1 MRILV
6 VDDDP
11 TTRKVLSL
19 YLKAKGHQVV
29 TAENGLD
36 GLEKLGTQAVNLIM
50 SDLNMPYM
58 DGIEFVK
65 NVRANSEWAHIPVL
79 MVSTEADPEEQ
90 QLAFGAGANGYLVKP
105 VTAEM
110 VNEKIKELVKSI
122 FAQGR
127 TQNA

>member
-1 MRILV
+1 MKILV

-19 YLKAKGHQVV
+19 YLKAKGHEVV

-36 GLEKLGTQAVNLIM
+36 ALEKLGTQNVNLIM
-50 SDLNMPYM
+50 SDVNMPYM
-58 DGIEFVK
+58 DGIEFVR
-65 NVRANSEWAHIPVL
+65 NVRANTEWSDIPIL
-79 MVSTEADPEEQ
+79 MVSTEADQDEQ
-90 QLAFGAGANGYLVKP
+90 QLAFTAGANGYLIKP

-110 VNEKIKELVKSI
+110 VNDKIKELVRNI

-127 TQNA
+127 TRNA

>member
-1 MRILV
+1 MKILV

-19 YLKAKGHQVV
+19 YLKAKGHEVV

-36 GLEKLGTQAVNLIM
+36 ALEKLGTQNVNLIM
-50 SDLNMPYM
+50 SDVNMPYM

-65 NVRANSEWAHIPVL
+65 NVRVNSEWTDIPIL

-90 QLAFGAGANGYLVKP
+90 QLAFSAGANGYLIKP

-110 VNEKIKELVKSI
+110 VNEKIKELVRNI

-127 TQNA
+127 TRNA

>member
-1 MRILV
+1 MKILV

-19 YLKAKGHQVV
+19 YLKAKGHEVV

-36 GLEKLGTQAVNLIM
+36 ALEKLGTQNVNLIM
-50 SDLNMPYM
+50 SDVNMPYM
-58 DGIEFVK
+58 DGIEFVR
-65 NVRANSEWAHIPVL
+65 NVRANTEWSDIPIL
-79 MVSTEADPEEQ
+79 MVSTEADQEEQ
-90 QLAFGAGANGYLVKP
+90 QLAFTAGANGYLIKP

-110 VNEKIKELVKSI
+110 VNDKIKELVRNI

-127 TQNA
+127 TRNA

>member
-65 NVRANSEWAHIPVL
+65 NVRANPEWAHIPVL

>member
-19 YLKAKGHQVV
+19 YLKAKGYEVV

-36 GLEKLGTQAVNLIM
+36 AQEKLGANPVQLIM
-50 SDLNMPYM
+50 SDINMPYM

-65 NVRANSEWAHIPVL
+65 NVRANPGWANIPIL
-79 MVSTEADPEEQ
+79 MVSTEADPEEKQ
-90 QLAFGAGANGYLVKP
+90 KAYTAGANGYLVKP

-110 VNEKIKELVKSI
+110 VTSTIKKLLKDI
-122 FAQGR
+122 FAEGGLSR
-127 TQNA
+127 A

>member
-1 MRILV
+1 MKILV

-19 YLKAKGHQVV
+19 YLKAKGYEVV

-36 GLEKLGTQAVNLIM
+36 AQEKLGTNTVNLIM
-50 SDLNMPYM
+50 SDINMPFM

-65 NVRANSEWAHIPVL
+65 NVRANPEWAQIPVL
-79 MVSTEADPEEQ
+79 MVSTESDSEEKQ
-90 QLAFGAGANGYLVKP
+90 KAASAGANGYLVKP

-110 VNEKIKELVKSI
+110 VTNTIKKMLKDI
-122 FAQGR
+122 FAQGGK
-127 TQNA
+127 ADA

>member
-65 NVRANSEWAHIPVL
+65 NVRANPEWANIPVL

>member
-1 MRILV
+1 MKILV

-19 YLKAKGHQVV
+19 YLKAKGHEVA

-36 GLEKLGTQAVNLIM
+36 ALEKLGTQNVNLIM
-50 SDLNMPYM
+50 SDVNMPYM

-65 NVRANSEWAHIPVL
+65 NVRANSDWSDIPIL
-79 MVSTEADPEEQ
+79 MVSTEADQEEQ
-90 QLAFGAGANGYLVKP
+90 QLAFSAGANGYLIKP
-105 VTAEM
+105 VTADM
-110 VNEKIKELVKSI
+110 VNDKIKELVRNI

-127 TQNA
+127 TRNA

>member
-1 MRILV
+1 MKILV

-19 YLKAKGHQVV
+19 YLKSKGHEVV

-36 GLEKLGTQAVNLIM
+36 ALEKLGMQNVNLIM
-50 SDLNMPYM
+50 SDVNMPYM

-65 NVRANSEWAHIPVL
+65 NVRANSEWADIPIL
-79 MVSTEADPEEQ
+79 MVSTEADHDEQ
-90 QLAFGAGANGYLVKP
+90 QLAFSAGANGYLIKP

-110 VNEKIKELVKSI
+110 VNEKIKELVRNI

-127 TQNA
+127 SRDA

>member
-1 MRILV
+1 MKILV

-19 YLKAKGHQVV
+19 YLKAKGHEVV

-36 GLEKLGTQAVNLIM
+36 ALEKLGTQLVNLIM
-50 SDLNMPYM
+50 TDLNMPYM
-58 DGIEFVK
+58 DGIEFIK
-65 NVRANSEWAHIPVL
+65 HVRANSDWNNIPVL
-79 MVSTEADPEEQ
+79 MVSTEADQEEQ
-90 QLAFGAGANGYLVKP
+90 QLAFSAGANGYLIKP

-110 VNEKIKELVKSI
+110 VNEKIRELVKSI